1 MPEKGKFVQKEF
13 IMTTT
18 AIREKLV
25 SYLRIADEK
34 KVKAIYTMVED
45 DINTEANDWDEAF
58 AKEMQQR
65 SKSFSSGTTKTY
77 SWEEAKRTATQRIKS
92 KRK

>member
-25 SYLRIADEK
+25 SYLLIADEK

-65 SKSFSSGTTKTY
+65 SKSFSYNTAKSY
-77 SWEEAKRTATQRIKS
+77 SWKETKETALQRFKTKR
-92 KRK
+92 